1 VYVAMIK
8 EADFDESTSSLAS
21 LKLFRELCDLLN
33 AQPVNFWD
41 PFIEVSDD
49 CAAAAWSTDIRAK
62 NRIYAAFLKLLR
74 KLQDKLQD
82 QKLINEV
89 RFADSNKGGA
99 CAGIVIT
106 PSADFS
112 SRTEH
117 LADSLSCVML
127 YNNLKPRNDGG
138 NCNQAQTAMIFLGAV
153 IRFKAVYIPD
163 SSDQG
168 CENMGAAKTQSKRQ
182 KRVGAATTQSKSQPS
197 KRVRDEGG
205 QDNFVDLRH
214 LTNDEPAQ
222 PLAPSA
228 AATTQSK
235 SQPLKR
241 VRDEGGQDN
250 FVDLRHLTND
260 EPAQPLAPSA
270 AATTQSKSQPL
281 QRVRDEGD
289 WDNFVDLTNDERAQ
303 PPPPQSDANKWE
315 ECLEVGPG
323 DPGRYP
329 V

>member
-1 VYVAMIK
+1 MIK

-49 CAAAAWSTDIRAK
+49 WAASAWSTDIRAK

-106 PSADFS
+106 PSAVFR

-127 YNNLKPRNDGG
+127 YNNLKPRNDGE
-138 NCNQAQTAMIFLGAV
+138 NCNKAQTAMIFLGAV
-153 IRFKAVYIPD
+153 FRFKAVYIPD

-168 CENMGAAKTQSKRQ
+168 CENMPPCSRMHTG
-182 KRVGAATTQSKSQPS
+182 
-197 KRVRDEGG
+197 
-205 QDNFVDLRH
+205 F
-214 LTNDEPAQ
+214 
-222 PLAPSA
+222 
-228 AATTQSK
+228 
-235 SQPLKR
+235 
-241 VRDEGGQDN
+241 
-250 FVDLRHLTND
+250 
-260 EPAQPLAPSA
+260 
-270 AATTQSKSQPL
+270 
-281 QRVRDEGD
+281 
-289 WDNFVDLTNDERAQ
+289 RA
-303 PPPPQSDANKWE
+303 
-315 ECLEVGPG
+315 
-323 DPGRYP
+323 
-329 V
+329 